1 MVLQL
6 LCIVLSEK
14 PGLGFSN
21 VKRSSLVTLLYGR
34 SRGFWSTYSFL
45 KNSNKV
51 MKKLQI
57 SKAGQIPR
65 CTSYFFNYQ
74 QHMKIAIFS
83 KSIFFHTCL
92 WWGRPPF
99 VASMLKCVNFLS
111 APHFQSYQTA
121 TADINTWISRLKTK
135 AIKLAKNKVNCVL
148 KHKKVSKSTWIP

>member
-1 MVLQL
+1 MADVEAFG
-6 LCIVLSEK
+6 V
-14 PGLGFSN
+14 PR
-21 VKRSSLVTLLYGR
+21 V
-34 SRGFWSTYSFL
+34 FL

-74 QHMKIAIFS
+74 QHMKMAIFS

-92 WWGRPPF
+92 WWGQPPF

-111 APHFQSYQTA
+111 APHFQSYQIA
-121 TADINTWISRLKTK
+121 TADINTWISSFKTK
-135 AIKLAKNKVNCVL
+135 EAKKWKEWNRNSSQKVRKLVKASVEIE
-148 KHKKVSKSTWIP
+148 KSELRENEKIQMS